1 MLVGGQWVKS
11 HVREAYTYRFRAQVM
26 KIINRAKA
34 NPRPMMMP
42 YPNPCERGAVNVT
55 VSEDM
60 LAMYKQRFAVAVW
73 ELRETMDEAWG
84 RGQNI

>member
-1 MLVGGQWVKS
+1 
-11 HVREAYTYRFRAQVM
+11 M
-26 KIINRAKA
+26 KIISRAKA

-60 LAMYKQRFAVAVW
+60 LAVYGHAKRCLAMAV
-73 ELRETMDEAWG
+73 R
-84 RGQNI
+84 